1 MIRKYVFQYT
11 RWAVPVVLAAAFSG
25 AVWAA
30 DTDAPVE
37 PPAATKKKKTGKP
50 KSAKVKFMPGSE
62 ETRAERRARL
72 KIECRGAANA
82 GMCTGYTR

>member
-1 MIRKYVFQYT
+1 MIRKYVFQCA
-11 RWAVPVVLAAAFSG
+11 RWAACMAFAAAFSG
-25 AVWAA
+25 GVLAA
-30 DTDAPVE
+30 DAPAN
-37 PPAATKKKKTGKP
+37 PPVAAKKKKAAKP
-50 KSAKVKFMPGSE
+50 KSAKVRFMPGSE